1 VVRLTPALA
10 IEHYFE
16 TFCGLARDGKA
27 AKNGL
32 PRNPL
37 QLAVLGNEFRD
48 EITFPP
54 PAQIVGGLLMAALA
68 VGWASGAS
76 TRHTPTT
83 HGRKTPPH
91 RAKDIPGRT
100 VDKGNETGSQAVGW
114 GRFQCSRPCC

>member
-54 PAQIVGGLLMAALA
+54 PAQIVAGLLMAALA
-68 VGWASGAS
+68 VVGRRLGQRSQHPAYSDDSWPKDASPPRQ
-76 TRHTPTT
+76 RHP
-83 HGRKTPPH
+83 RK
-91 RAKDIPGRT
+91 
-100 VDKGNETGSQAVGW
+100 N
-114 GRFQCSRPCC
+114 C